1 MKKPPFPTDK
11 TVLMV
16 AESLLRMRR
25 EGELRAVW
33 CDAGRFRVER
43 NEWDGPDALTWTQ
56 AYNMATK
63 KRPANKPRGDG

>member
-25 EGELRAVW
+25 GGELDGLW
-33 CDAGRFRVER
+33 CDGWRFKIQVGG
-43 NEWDGPDALTWTQ
+43 DPKPLTWQQ
-56 AYNMATK
+56 AFCLATK